1 MFKKKGTIIAFC
13 LSVFYAIGVLGG
25 LYFSQK
31 DMRLTEES
39 TIEYSATVVE
49 IKTWTASD
57 DVYIEIITEEYG
69 TALTVALAVSNQNGQ
84 DFLSDIFVGDT
95 ITFRIQERMKESLES
110 KHMAIA
116 VALRTA
122 RREYYSLEVYNEIMQ
137 VDASSAILAAVCLSC
152 IALTVAVYC
161 LFRLTG
167 VWPFKEK
174 RDRSKNL
181 HL

>member
-13 LSVFYAIGVLGG
+13 LSILYAIGVLGG

-31 DMRLTEES
+31 DMQLTDEN
-39 TIEYSATVVE
+39 TIEYSATVIE

-69 TALTVALAVSNQNGQ
+69 TALTVALAVSNRNGQ
-84 DFLSDIFVGDT
+84 DFLSDISVGDI
-95 ITFRIQERMKESLES
+95 ITFRIQDRMEESLES

-122 RREYYSLEVYNEIMQ
+122 RREYYSLETYNEITQ
-137 VDASSAILAAVCLSC
+137 EDADTAIPTAVCLSC
-152 IALTVAVYC
+152 VALTIAAC
-161 LFRLTG
+161 CMLRMTG
-167 VWPFKEK
+167 TWPFGA
-174 RDRSKNL
+174 KNGQK
-181 HL
+181 